1 MKKMI
6 LATALVFA
14 GAIAAVEVL
23 PNDAKLSSCER
34 IGEVKAGDAF
44 ATLDRDTAIASVKA
58 QAKEKERKNRRKI
71 LLDVTSVNHGKLG
84 KQYIAKAVAWKCN

>member
-58 QAKEKERKNRRKI
+58 QAKEKEANKI
-71 LLDVTSVNHGKLG
+71 FLDVTSVNHGKLG

>member
-44 ATLDRDTAIASVKA
+44 ATLDRDTAIAS
-58 QAKEKERKNRRKI
+58 
-71 LLDVTSVNHGKLG
+71 
-84 KQYIAKAVAWKCN
+84 